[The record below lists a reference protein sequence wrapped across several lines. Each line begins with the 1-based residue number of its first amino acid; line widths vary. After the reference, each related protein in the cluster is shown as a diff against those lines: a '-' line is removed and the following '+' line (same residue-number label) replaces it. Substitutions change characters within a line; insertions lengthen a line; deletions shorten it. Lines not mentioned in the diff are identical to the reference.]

1 MSSSARDGPIMWE
14 QRGEAGQDEIT
25 CNPSIYQF
33 NLSKM
38 LPAAGSWEMLLF
50 HMHLHI
56 KKT

>member
-1 MSSSARDGPIMWE
+1 MPGMDQLCGSRG
-14 QRGEAGQDEIT
+14 GEASQDEIT

>member
-1 MSSSARDGPIMWE
+1 MPGMDQLCGRRG
-14 QRGEAGQDEIT
+14 GEAGQDEIT